1 MLSDVSAA
9 ALLRPF
15 VVYSEKMKTSRVFL
29 RDCSVASPL
38 PILLFGRQV
47 VVDHRSSVVVVD
59 GWIKLRVTGRCSAL
73 LMAVREK
80 LEELLRSKVQG
91 GRGGGRATGSK
102 GAKDADSGNG
112 GDGGDGVDCLSI
124 ITSLL
129 KEEAVMHKW
138 KS

>member
-1 MLSDVSAA
+1 
-9 ALLRPF
+9 
-15 VVYSEKMKTSRVFL
+15 
-29 RDCSVASPL
+29 
-38 PILLFGRQV
+38 
-47 VVDHRSSVVVVD
+47 
-59 GWIKLRVTGRCSAL
+59 
-73 LMAVREK
+73 MAVREK

-112 GDGGDGVDCLSI
+112 GDGVDCLSI